1 MVSRAERSAFSDWW
15 WTVDRLLLAAL
26 AILMLSGLVFLMAG
40 GPPVAE
46 RLGLST
52 FHFVNRQVLFLI
64 PALLILLPV
73 SFLSLRHIRRLAL
86 LVYIVGMALI
96 MLAFQYG
103 PEIKG
108 AHRWIVIGPL
118 GIQPS
123 EFVKP
128 AFVVL
133 AAWAFSEG
141 ARRKDVPGTL
151 LAFLIL
157 PATIIPLILQPDF
170 GQTMLVTIVWCGL
183 FFVAGLHWFWVM
195 GLGGAGLVGIVA
207 AYEFLPHVRARIER
221 FLDKDSGDTFQVDTA
236 MESFSRGGWLGRGPG
251 EGTVKRILP
260 DAHTDFI
267 FAVTAEEFGIVVCLA
282 LLMLFAFIVLRGL
295 MLARR
300 SEDTF
305 CRLAATG
312 LILMFGLQASI
323 NMMVNV
329 HLMPAKGMT
338 LPFISYG
345 GSSLLSLALG
355 MGFLIALTRRRPR
368 AEMMEHFS
376 QDRSR

>member
-1 MVSRAERSAFSDWW
+1 MVSRAERSAFGDWW
-15 WTVDRLLLAAL
+15 WTIDRLLLAGL
-26 AILMLSGLVFLMAG
+26 AILMLAGLVFLMAG

-52 FHFVNRQVLFLI
+52 FHFVNRQVMFLI
-64 PALLILLPV
+64 PALAIMIPV
-73 SFLSLRHIRRLAL
+73 SFLSLRHLRRLAL
-86 LVYIVGMALI
+86 IVYAIGMVLI
-96 MLAFQYG
+96 LLAFQYG

-108 AHRWIVIGPL
+108 AHRWIMIGPL
-118 GIQPS
+118 GLQPS

-251 EGTVKRILP
+251 EGSVKRILP

-267 FAVTAEEFGIVVCLA
+267 FAVTAEEFGIVVCL
-282 LLMLFAFIVLRGL
+282 LLLAVFAFIVLRGL
-295 MLARR
+295 TLARR
-300 SEDTF
+300 NEDTF

-312 LILMFGLQASI
+312 LIFMFGLQACI

-368 AEMMEHFS
+368 AEMMDHFG
-376 QDRSR
+376 QDRA